1 MADAKMAKR
10 AKNIYDDIIKMFDKM
25 GWKYECDDNQLRIRT
40 GMSTS
45 KASGV
50 EIVIYFKVEQE
61 RVNFNTTFPV
71 VFPTDKKVAG
81 AVAVCVANAS
91 TNTGTFNLFIENGAV
106 KFISSISYKDDTK
119 LSTAIFKE
127 CISSAAKE
135 IDYYYDSFKG
145 LADGTMAIA
154 DFLNQE
160 GVSF

>member
-1 MADAKMAKR
+1 MADANMKSKAKVVY
-10 AKNIYDDIIKMFDKM
+10 NDIIAMFDQI